1 MEAVLTDHGLS
12 AYEILTELDSAPVE
26 CDGFATLATTALTYA
41 GINHEVLFGM
51 LDTGNGSLPH
61 FCIKVQEA
69 IFDYRARMWAG
80 ESAAH
85 GAVTSTHIGLYKD
98 FQNHTGRKP
107 HATLFFILYGDSIE
121 NFFKKLLE
129 RKRCTHA

>member
-1 MEAVLTDHGLS
+1 MQAVLTDHDLS
-12 AYEILTELDSAPVE
+12 AYEILSALDSASVE

-41 GINHEVLFGM
+41 GIHHEVLCGM
-51 LDTGNGSLPH
+51 LDTGNGSIPH
-61 FCIKVQEA
+61 FCIKVQKA

-85 GAVTSTHIGLYKD
+85 GVVTSAHIGLYKD
-98 FQNHTGRKP
+98 FQSHSGRTP

-121 NFFKKLLE
+121 NFFNKLLE
-129 RKRCTHA
+129 RKRCTRA